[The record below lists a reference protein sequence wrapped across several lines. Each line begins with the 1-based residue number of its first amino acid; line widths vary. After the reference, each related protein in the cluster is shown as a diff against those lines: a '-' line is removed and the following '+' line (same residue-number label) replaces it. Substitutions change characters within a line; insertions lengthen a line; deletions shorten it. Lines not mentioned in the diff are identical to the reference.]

1 MVGAGERPAFSRGES
16 IFVPL
21 ALERGPLHPDPQWAW
36 GGATGRGVR
45 VAVLDSGIDAD
56 HPALEGCVDVAG
68 GVALKLDGEG
78 GVSEGVGAHR
88 DVFGHG
94 TACASIIH
102 GIAPE
107 ARITSVKVL
116 GGGLGGRAA
125 VFLHGLAWAI
135 EHRFDVINLS
145 LGTGR
150 RDWALPLYELC
161 DRAYFQGCFVVTA
174 ASNAAEQSFPSLCA
188 SVASVAC
195 NTARDAFEFHANPDP
210 PTEFLAPGID
220 VEVAWLEGGSRRVT
234 GNSYAAPHIAGIAA
248 LVCSKHP
255 TLRPFQLKSVLWAT
269 AANARGGGAPPG
281 PADLRAGAPLVSTRA
296 ASAIHTVQM
305 GLLARRRDDAP

>member
-21 ALERGPLHPDPQWAW
+21 ALERGPLHPDPEWAW

-56 HPALEGCVDVAG
+56 HPALEGCVDD
-68 GVALKLDGEG
+68 GVALRLQGDG
-78 GVSEGVGAHR
+78 GVSERGGPHGDA
-88 DVFGHG
+88 FGHG

-195 NTARDAFEFHANPDP
+195 NTARDAFDFHANPEP

-220 VEVAWLEGGSRRVT
+220 VEVAWLDGGTRRVT

-255 TLRPFQLKSVLWAT
+255 RLRPFQLKSVLWAT
-269 AANARGGGAPPG
+269 AANARGGAAPPRA
-281 PADLRAGAPLVSTRA
+281 ADARAGASLLSPRA
-296 ASAIHTVQM
+296 TSAIHTVQA
-305 GLLARRRDDAP
+305 GLLRDGGP